1 MPLNCS
7 ARSAAYTDL
16 SLWIV
21 YSTHSVNSQASSQKV
36 CCSSLTQTSR
46 KNNHLW
52 LDLTVCTDIY
62 GKELPWKNDYGW
74 ISWSVYI
81 YMAMSFPVKM
91 IMVGSHGLYVYDKEL
106 P

>member
-1 MPLNCS
+1 MVGSHGLY
-7 ARSAAYTDL
+7 RY
-16 SLWIV
+16 
-21 YSTHSVNSQASSQKV
+21 
-36 CCSSLTQTSR
+36 
-46 KNNHLW
+46 
-52 LDLTVCTDIY
+52 IY

-81 YMAMSFPVKM
+81 YIYMAKSVPGKM